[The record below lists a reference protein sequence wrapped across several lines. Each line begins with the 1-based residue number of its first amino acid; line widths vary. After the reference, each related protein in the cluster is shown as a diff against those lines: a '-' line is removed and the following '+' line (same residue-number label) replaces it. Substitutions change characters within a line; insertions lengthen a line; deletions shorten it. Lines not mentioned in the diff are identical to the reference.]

1 MREIIV
7 ESIVLV
13 TLRRLSHEIIVVVST
28 DDAVDKRRSLQ
39 RGTASLPVI
48 TEMQRDTAI
57 TRQGIELA
65 NGAMD
70 KFVAPADKTHAVSGC
85 ICDLAVAYIHRA
97 LTCIQPIST
106 DIVDQRIAQYKF
118 LEINRRRVA
127 TYTKISTVDLAMV
140 QDIVMA
146 FCSEDH
152 PAPLS
157 GNAVVGL
164 IAEHIAQSV
173 ATEFYGRPIL
183 SFSTQGSVHDEA
195 RCGMKIQSRT
205 RRQRKCTTFFHDQAI

>member
-1 MREIIV
+1 
-7 ESIVLV
+7 
-13 TLRRLSHEIIVVVST
+13 
-28 DDAVDKRRSLQ
+28 
-39 RGTASLPVI
+39 
-48 TEMQRDTAI
+48 
-57 TRQGIELA
+57 
-65 NGAMD
+65 MD
-70 KFVAPADKTHAVSGC
+70 NFVAPADKTHAVSGC

-127 TYTKISTVDLAMV
+127 TYTKISTMDLAMV
-140 QDIVMA
+140 QDIGTA

-173 ATEFYGRPIL
+173 ATEFYGLRGLVLEVHRPKTEP
-183 SFSTQGSVHDEA
+183 STPLHNEGRLASCCCCD
-195 RCGMKIQSRT
+195 
-205 RRQRKCTTFFHDQAI
+205 